1 VRYWL
6 RKIFY
11 KLLTARNLHALYI
24 VKQFAEGYLIE
35 LGELVNTI
43 VAYQSFTNKEY
54 HVRLIHVDEL

>member
-1 VRYWL
+1 
-6 RKIFY
+6 
-11 KLLTARNLHALYI
+11 LYT

-43 VAYQSFTNKEY
+43 VADQSFTNKEY